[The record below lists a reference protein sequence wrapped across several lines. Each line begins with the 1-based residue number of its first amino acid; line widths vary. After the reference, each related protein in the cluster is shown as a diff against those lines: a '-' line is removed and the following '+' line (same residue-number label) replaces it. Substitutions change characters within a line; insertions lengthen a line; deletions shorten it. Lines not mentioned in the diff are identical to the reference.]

1 MADNLNRQGFVP
13 VGSTPAE
20 LGELV
25 KTQLEAW
32 RRAVREAGVPQ
43 D

>member
-1 MADNLNRQGFVP
+1 MNRQGFVP

-20 LGELV
+20 LAELV
-25 KTQLEAW
+25 RTQLAAW
-32 RRAVREAGVPQ
+32 QRAVREAGIPE